1 MLNFKP
7 ETIFSGSN
15 LVMKSPV
22 QIIQKALFCHQPFHW
37 TWISLRNIYPHP
49 ADHVII
55 CRSTTHVE
63 WVVLAS
69 VIYLDLTLNS
79 FIWIYYNKYIIYIFK
94 YIIVD
99 SPVNHVEMYSR
110 LLSCNQV
117 IVSSFQPNHMPHR
130 SAVWIR
136 PWRGWVPSGVHSRP
150 RTVILVSRTLFFT
163 ANILLTLLSPTFKPG
178 VLVLRWNTF
187 ILKIDAFENYF
198 RLYYNPSGI
207 NQLEIFMIDELEV
220 QFQNSILS

>member
-1 MLNFKP
+1 
-7 ETIFSGSN
+7 
-15 LVMKSPV
+15 MKSPV

-37 TWISLRNIYPHP
+37 TWINLRKYLLSPTY
-49 ADHVII
+49 HVII
-55 CRSTTHVE
+55 CSTTTHVE

-117 IVSSFQPNHMPHR
+117 IVSSFQPVHMPHR
-130 SAVWIR
+130 SAVRIR
-136 PWRGWVPSGVHSRP
+136 PWRGWVPSFRRP
-150 RTVILVSRTLFFT
+150 LLSQDGRTLPAT
-163 ANILLTLLSPTFKPG
+163 AVFHYKYFVDTLVTNIQTWCLGSKVKHVYFEKTML
-178 VLVLRWNTF
+178 
-187 ILKIDAFENYF
+187 LKIISDFIIIRVE
-198 RLYYNPSGI
+198 LIDWKSSW
-207 NQLEIFMIDELEV
+207 LMIEV